1 MTIDF
6 TPTAYTVKDP
16 GNGEQR
22 RYTEDERSSYA
33 IETARRHFIELTE
46 EYPALARF
54 VVPDHY
60 VQEYCR
66 AYDNNLYGG
75 GGGYGVDRL
84 RPFLR
89 LADRGAEQAKF
100 N

>member
-6 TPTAYTVKDP
+6 TPTAYTVKSPYD
-16 GNGEQR
+16 GMSR
-22 RYTEDERSSYA
+22 RYENEHWLTT
-33 IETARRHFIELTE
+33 IETARQHFIELAE
-46 EYPALARF
+46 EYPSLARF

-60 VQEYCR
+60 IQEYCR
-66 AYDNNLYGG
+66 LYDSNLYGG
-75 GGGYGVDRL
+75 GGGYGVDRI

>member
-6 TPTAYTVKDP
+6 TPTAYTVKSPADGKP
-16 GNGEQR
+16 C
-22 RYTEDERSSYA
+22 RYTEEKLGPYA
-33 IETARRHFIELTE
+33 IKTAQRHFVELTE
-46 EYPALARF
+46 AYPGLARF

-66 AYDNNLYGG
+66 AYDNNLLLSV
-75 GGGYGVDRL
+75 GGYGVDRL

-89 LADRGAEQAKF
+89 LADRGAEQAKL